1 MVARPGIAEEA
12 RKTGFPAADAPR
24 VTAPDR
30 HEHWLTLT
38 LEGRRQRHA
47 LRAPGIVRIG
57 RGEGNCIVLGN
68 PAVSREH
75 AHLEWAEAPAGGA
88 WRVTDRGSASGTFV
102 NGEPVRPWRS
112 AILMP
117 GDRLGIGP
125 LSFNYQRRAPEDPA
139 TVVTRIDPGADERID
154 LLQPAALEASHLEA
168 VVAAG
173 EAIHAAADER
183 AVAEAAVGAI
193 ARASGFSDV
202 AFVRAGQGSMDFE
215 VIAASGRAA
224 DRLRLS
230 RSVLARARF
239 GPVVVSDA
247 AREGDRH
254 RTLAELRIERVVC
267 VAVEVGRRCHGF
279 IYLADGGAFRAALEP
294 VAALVR
300 AVASVSALAMANL
313 ERLRTTERLEAEQ
326 CAMFDGTLQALIA
339 AIDAKD
345 PYTRG
350 HSARVAEFATMIA
363 LRAGLSPAEA
373 DRVRL
378 CGLVHDI
385 GKIGVSEDVLR
396 KPGKL
401 TDEEFRHVA
410 AHPVTGHDIL
420 RGIPQMADV
429 LPGVLHHH
437 ERWDGR
443 GYPHRIA
450 GDAIPL
456 LGRIIAVADALDA
469 MTTSRTY
476 RAARPMAE
484 AVDEIARCAGTHFDP
499 VLAGIVATMDRALL
513 QGVVGLHVFGPGA
526 PAIATTA
533 GPPQAAVRSTAPLAL
548 PVHEHAPP
556 APAQAS
562 TRRTA

>member
-1 MVARPGIAEEA
+1 MSSHE
-12 RKTGFPAADAPR
+12 
-24 VTAPDR
+24 R
-30 HEHWLTLT
+30 HEHWLTTT
-38 LEGRRQRHA
+38 LEGRRQRFA
-47 LRAPGIVRIG
+47 LRAPGPVRIG
-57 RGEGNCIVLGN
+57 RTESNCIVLAN

-75 AHLEWAEAPAGGA
+75 AQLEWTEGEDGNGA
-88 WRVTDRGSASGTFV
+88 WRITDRGSSSGTRV
-102 NGEPVRPWRS
+102 NGTPVRAWRS
-112 AILMP
+112 AVLSP
-117 GDRLGIGP
+117 GDRIELGP
-125 LSFNYQRRAPEDPA
+125 LAFEYSGRAAEVPA

-154 LLQPAALEASHLEA
+154 RLKHAALDAAHLDA

-183 AVAEAAVGAI
+183 SVAEAAVRSI
-193 ARASGFSDV
+193 AQASGFADV
-202 AFVRAGQGSMDFE
+202 AFVRAGEGPSAFE
-215 VIAASGRAA
+215 VLAAHGRAGE
-224 DRLRLS
+224 RLRLS

-247 AREGDRH
+247 SREGERH
-254 RTLAELRIERVVC
+254 QTLAQLRIERVVC
-267 VAVEVGRRCHGF
+267 VAVEVGHRCHGF
-279 IYLADGGAFRAALEP
+279 VYLADGGAFRTALEP

-300 AVASVSALAMANL
+300 AVASLAALALANL

-326 CAMFDGTLQALIA
+326 RAMFDGTMQALIA
-339 AIDAKD
+339 SIDAKD

-350 HSARVAEFATMIA
+350 HSARVAEFAALIA

-373 DRVRL
+373 ERVRL

-420 RGIPQMADV
+420 RGIPQVADI

-443 GYPHRIA
+443 GYPHGIA
-450 GDAIPL
+450 GEGIPL

-476 RAARPMAE
+476 RSARPMAD
-484 AVDEIARCAGTHFDP
+484 AVAEIARCAGTHFDP
-499 VLAGIVATMDRALL
+499 VLAGIVATMDRSLL
-513 QGVVGLHVFGPGA
+513 QGIVGLHVFGPSAGA
-526 PAIATTA
+526 P
-533 GPPQAAVRSTAPLAL
+533 V
-548 PVHEHAPP
+548 APP
-556 APAQAS
+556 ASCSPSIAPMPIGGSPAAQPAQPSA
-562 TRRTA
+562 RRTA